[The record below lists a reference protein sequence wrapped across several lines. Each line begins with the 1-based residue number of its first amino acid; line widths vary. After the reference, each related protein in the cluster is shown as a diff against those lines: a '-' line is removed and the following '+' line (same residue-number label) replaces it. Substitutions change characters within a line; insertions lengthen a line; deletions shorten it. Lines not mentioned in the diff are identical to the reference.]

1 MIYTDGYIGHDP
13 GYVRFYA
20 YLSIFS
26 SSMLGLVISPN
37 LVQILRFLGI
47 GGDVFLSAGRFLVSL
62 VRRPPRPV
70 KKPLL
75 PTASAILAYYW
86 ECWVFSTGSFEFDV
100 MGERL
105 EELVS
110 SGAIAGS
117 LAALFAVLVFLGQ
130 WPNQPNFPFMSGYR
144 MPWKVK
150 LRFRP

>member
-1 MIYTDGYIGHDP
+1 
-13 GYVRFYA
+13 
-20 YLSIFS
+20 
-26 SSMLGLVISPN
+26 
-37 LVQILRFLGI
+37 
-47 GGDVFLSAGRFLVSL
+47 
-62 VRRPPRPV
+62 
-70 KKPLL
+70 
-75 PTASAILAYYW
+75 
-86 ECWVFSTGSFEFDV
+86 